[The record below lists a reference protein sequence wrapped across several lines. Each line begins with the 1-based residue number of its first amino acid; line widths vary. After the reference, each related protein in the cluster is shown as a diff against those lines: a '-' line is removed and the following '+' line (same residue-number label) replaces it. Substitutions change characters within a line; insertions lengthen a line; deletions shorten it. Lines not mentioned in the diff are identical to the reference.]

1 MPNRRRSEVGFTL
14 VELILVLVLLSLL
27 AAFAA
32 SRFLAPSAYS
42 ALAAREQLVALLQL
56 AQQRA
61 LAFVDDSQPVSLQL
75 TQSNEAWQVRIQQ
88 AASTLYDERVA
99 RGGAQLKINGV
110 TLANGQVVSVNFDG
124 QGRLPESQSWLVVGS
139 STHALCIASSGF
151 AYAAACQP

>member
-1 MPNRRRSEVGFTL
+1 MPNGLRSSVGFTL

-42 ALAAREQLVALLQL
+42 VLAAREQLVALLQL

-61 LAFVDDSQPVSLQL
+61 LAFVDDGQPVSVQL
-75 TQSNEAWQVRIQQ
+75 EQDNDAWRVRIQQ
-88 AASTLYDERVA
+88 ASNTLYDERVA
-99 RGGAQLKINGV
+99 RDSAQLQVNSA
-110 TLANGQVVSVNFDG
+110 TLANGQVVNVSFDG
-124 QGRLPESQSWLVVGS
+124 QGRLPAAQSWLVVGS
-139 STHALCIASSGF
+139 STQALCIASSGF